1 MERTEKIGLFP
12 GTFDPITNGHLDVI
26 ERGRMLFDKLVV
38 AVGHNP
44 TKNELFTVE
53 ERHEMITEL
62 VKDWPQVTVATYE
75 GLTVNYAQEI
85 EATAILR
92 GLRNVSDLNYEFQL
106 ALTNRAIA
114 DIETVFIMTG
124 HSHAFTSSSLIRQ
137 IAAGGA
143 IERLHRLLPPL
154 VIDAMI
160 ARQERLNK
168 LLGKMR
174 TDGLKEER

>member
-26 ERGRMLFDKLVV
+26 ERGRSLFDKLVV
-38 AVGHNP
+38 AVGKNP
-44 TKNELFTVE
+44 TKDELFTVD
-53 ERHEMITEL
+53 ERLAMITEL
-62 VKDWPQVTVATYE
+62 VKDWPEVTVSTYT

-85 EATAILR
+85 NANAILR

-124 HSHAFTSSSLIRQ
+124 HSHGFTSSSLIRQ

-143 IERLHRLLPPL
+143 IERLHRMLPKL
-154 VIDAMI
+154 VIEAMLGKED
-160 ARQERLNK
+160 RLKRLNA
-168 LLGKMR
+168 KMQA
-174 TDGLKEER
+174 DEHNQES